1 MGGEPARAFKKY
13 GSALLKLEPSVEK
26 GDLKAIRPKLRK
38 FELFAGA
45 YRNQPAEFAKVSAIA
60 DKIIDA
66 AESGKTDLLKA
77 EYANLLKET
86 NVKYLL
92 RGAPIPKGSRIVDT
106 SSSVAGTAKL
116 TDVSEAWVLRA
127 CAVAFLTRLL

>member
-1 MGGEPARAFKKY
+1 MGLPAHADFQGEPARAFKKY

-66 AESGKTDLLKA
+66 AESGKADLLKA
-77 EYANLLKET
+77 EYANLLK
-86 NVKYLL
+86 
-92 RGAPIPKGSRIVDT
+92 GAPIPKGSRIVDT

-116 TDVSEAWVLRA
+116 TDVSEA
-127 CAVAFLTRLL
+127 